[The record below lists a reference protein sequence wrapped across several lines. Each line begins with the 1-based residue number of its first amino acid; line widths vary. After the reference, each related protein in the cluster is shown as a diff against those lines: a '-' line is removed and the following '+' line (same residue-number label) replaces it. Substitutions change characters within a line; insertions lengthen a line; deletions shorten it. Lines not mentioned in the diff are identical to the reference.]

1 MILSTV
7 ATIQDNSVHGEDTFL
22 TRDLGNNAF
31 LDAVMDG
38 VTNHG
43 GEEAS
48 RSVKEALTEIAVN
61 SPEDIVA
68 ALEDVNEEFYE
79 VGGGRFLLT
88 TVSVALYLG
97 NRLYIIGAGD
107 SPIFLVKPDSY
118 DQICGNIGGF
128 LHVGVARAVGAGPS
142 LSNLN
147 RLETDIEPG
156 YRLVLATDGLSD
168 NILTEDLA
176 DIVRRAESPD
186 DAAQQTNST
195 VESFLQP
202 GRMPEELGRRFRRDD
217 RTGIFR
223 FFGTAA

>member
-1 MILSTV
+1 MIASTV
-7 ATIQDNSVHGEDTFL
+7 ATIQDNSIHGEDTFL
-22 TRDLGNNAF
+22 TRDLGDNAF

-48 RSVKEALTEIAVN
+48 RSVKEALTEISVN

-68 ALEDVNEEFYE
+68 ALNEVNEEFYQ

-88 TVSVALYLG
+88 TVSVALYQG
-97 NRLYIIGAGD
+97 NRLYVIGAGD
-107 SPIFLVKPDSY
+107 SPIFLVRPDSY
-118 DQICGNIGGF
+118 DQICGRIGGF
-128 LHVGVARAVGAGPS
+128 LHVGVASAIGASPS
-142 LSNLN
+142 VSNLT
-147 RLETDIEPG
+147 RMETDIEPG
-156 YRLVLATDGLSD
+156 FRLILTTDGLSD
-168 NILTEDLA
+168 NILIDDLA
-176 DIVRRAESPD
+176 NIVRSAESPE

-202 GRMPEELGRRFRRDD
+202 GRMPEKLGRRFRRDD

>member
-1 MILSTV
+1 MIPSTV
-7 ATIQDNSVHGEDTFL
+7 ATIQDNSVHGEDTLL

-48 RSVKEALTEIAVN
+48 RLLKEALTEISVN
-61 SPEDIVA
+61 SPEDVVA
-68 ALEDVNEEFYE
+68 VLDEVNEEFYQI
-79 VGGGRFLLT
+79 GGGRFLLT
-88 TVSVALYLG
+88 TVSAALYLG
-97 NRLYIIGAGD
+97 DRLYVIGAGD

-118 DQICGNIGGF
+118 DQICGRIGSF
-128 LHVGVARAVGAGPS
+128 LHVGVANTIGAGPS
-142 LSNLN
+142 LSNLT

-156 YRLVLATDGLSD
+156 FRLILATDGLSD
-168 NILTEDLA
+168 NILIENLA
-176 DIVRRAESPD
+176 DIVRRAESPK
-186 DAAQQTNST
+186 DAAQRTDST

-223 FFGTAA
+223 FFETKG